1 LRKIGFVIACLDP
14 AIHAAVPQPL
24 HPAATKRQQGGLRRG
39 RDQLAVFILFG
50 HRECPQGYAP

>member
-1 LRKIGFVIACLDP
+1 LRKNGFVIAGLDP

-24 HPAATKRQQGGLRRG
+24 HPAATKRQQGGLRRS

-50 HRECPQGYAP
+50 HRECP